1 MGIFLK
7 LSWFFRQ
14 QWRRYSIAIIA
25 LMGIGLIALIPPWI
39 VGRIVDV
46 LSDGSL
52 TKDFLLIHV
61 GGICVIAMV
70 IYILRVV
77 WRVALFGATHI
88 LSHQLREHIFIQL
101 TRQPPVFFRERKAG
115 DLMARATND
124 IKAVEMAASRG
135 VLALFD
141 GVFTGLVTLAVMMV
155 FISWPLTLV
164 AFAPWP
170 VVGYFLWRFG
180 VELHGAFADAQ
191 ARFGDL
197 NETVR
202 ESISSLR
209 LTKALGRETFET
221 KRFHGMAAETT
232 ETNLGVARIDSKYE
246 PAIQLGV
253 GASFFLSVAG
263 GAWLIRQEEMTLGQL
278 TSFTLY
284 LGYMIW
290 PMFAIGWLL
299 DLVARGQVAY
309 RRIEELLAME
319 PLIKDEGR
327 FTGKA
332 TPTIDFDINAF
343 RYPGNQVAVL
353 QDIHFRLESGRTLG
367 IVGPTGAG
375 KSTLIHLL
383 VRLEEQSSARIRI
396 GNRPIAEF
404 TLENLRAH
412 IATVPQTS
420 LLFSGTIAENIA
432 LAKPHATGQEIE
444 GAARVA
450 QVHEDIID
458 LADGYET
465 QVGERGVTLSG
476 GQKQRIAIARALLQE
491 APILVLD
498 DALSAVDTRTE
509 QSILDR
515 LREVR
520 RNYTTLIV
528 SHHLSVVQDADHIIV
543 LDRGVPMEQ
552 GTHESLLENNGWY
565 RKTFD
570 YQRLEQT
577 VEEGR

>member
-14 QWRRYSIAIIA
+14 QWPRYGIAIIA

-39 VGRIVDV
+39 VGRIVDA

-61 GGICVIAMV
+61 GEICVIAMV

-77 WRVALFGATHI
+77 WRIALLGASHI
-88 LSHQLREHIFIQL
+88 LAHQLRERIFTRL
-101 TRQPPVFFRERKAG
+101 TYQSPAFFRERKAG
-115 DLMARATND
+115 DLMARVTND
-124 IKAVEMAASRG
+124 IKAVEMAASKG

-141 GVFTGLVTLAVMMV
+141 VVFTGLTTLVVMMV

-180 VELHGAFADAQ
+180 VELHGAFAHAQ

-209 LTKALGRETFET
+209 LTKALGREAFET
-221 KRFHGMAAETT
+221 ERFHGMAAETT
-232 ETNLGVARIDSKYE
+232 ETNLRVARVDSKYE
-246 PAIQLGV
+246 PAIGLGV
-253 GASFFLSVAG
+253 GISFFLSVAG
-263 GAWLIRQEEMTLGQL
+263 AAWLIRQGEMTLGQL

-319 PLIKDEGR
+319 PLIRDNGP

-343 RYPGNQVAVL
+343 RYPGNQVAAL
-353 QDIHFRLESGRTLG
+353 QDIHFRLEAGRTLG

-420 LLFSGTIAENIA
+420 LLFSGSIAENIA
-432 LAKPHATGQEIE
+432 LAKPHATRQEIE
-444 GAARVA
+444 IAAKVA

-458 LADGYET
+458 LTDGYKT
-465 QVGERGVTLSG
+465 QVGEQGVSLSG
-476 GQKQRIAIARALLQE
+476 GQKQRITIARALLRE

-498 DALSAVDTRTE
+498 DALSAVDARTE
-509 QSILDR
+509 QSILDH

-520 RNYTTLIV
+520 RNHTTLIV

-543 LDRGVPMEQ
+543 LDRGVPVEQ

-570 YQRLEQT
+570 YQRLEQA